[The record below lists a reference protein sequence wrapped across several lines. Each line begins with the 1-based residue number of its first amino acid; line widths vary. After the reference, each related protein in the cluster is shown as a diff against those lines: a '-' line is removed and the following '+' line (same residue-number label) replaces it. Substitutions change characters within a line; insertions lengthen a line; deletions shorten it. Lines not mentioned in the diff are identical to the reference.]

1 MKKLFVLSAIAQMS
15 ADAIEN
21 GGGEIPAPKKVLSS
35 PKLIELQ
42 EAYKTAWGAMLQL
55 TDPFAKET
63 KDAKLAV
70 WKIEGEIKAEE
81 AAILKA
87 ENEARIAEQR
97 NERLKLNKN
106 QLNAHA
112 ALIAIKADKRASAEA
127 VAEAQTAFDNAKELV
142 DNELLAKYAK
152 SAPAKKA
159 VDGDAPKADKT
170 AQTAEIVEHYLS
182 GKTNK
187 EIEDLGFARSTV
199 WHAINNYKK
208 ANA

>member
-1 MKKLFVLSAIAQMS
+1 MKKLFLLSAIAQLS
-15 ADAIEN
+15 ASTTDN
-21 GGGEIPAPKKVLSS
+21 GGGTPEPKKLSS
-35 PKLIELQ
+35 DKLTELQ
-42 EAYKTAWGAMLQL
+42 KAYKEAWDAMLKM

-87 ENEARIAEQR
+87 ENDARIAEQR
-97 NERLKLNKN
+97 NQRLVLNAN
-106 QLNAHA
+106 QLAAHA
-112 ALIAIKADKRASAEA
+112 ALLTIKADKKATAEA

-142 DNELLAKYAK
+142 DNELLAKFAK
-152 SAPAKKA
+152 SAPAKKS
-159 VDGDAPKADKT
+159 VDGDAPKTDKT
-170 AQTAEIVEHYLS
+170 AQTAEIVQHYLD

-199 WHAINNYKK
+199 WHSINNYKK

>member
-1 MKKLFVLSAIAQMS
+1 MKKLFLLSYIAQFNAQAS
-15 ADAIEN
+15 EN
-21 GGGEIPAPKKVLSS
+21 GGGTEAPKKVLTS
-35 PKLIELQ
+35 PKLTELQ

-70 WKIEGEIKAEE
+70 WKIEGEIKTEE

-87 ENEARIAEQR
+87 ENEAKIAEQR
-97 NERLKLNKN
+97 NQRLSLNQN
-106 QLNAHA
+106 QLDAHTT
-112 ALIAIKADKRASAEA
+112 LIAIKADKKASAEA

-152 SAPAKKA
+152 SAPAKKSSE
-159 VDGDAPKADKT
+159 GDAPKTDKT
-170 AQTAEIVEHYLS
+170 AQTAEIVELYLA

>member
-1 MKKLFVLSAIAQMS
+1 MKKLFFLSAIAQFS
-15 ADAIEN
+15 AQTAEN
-21 GGGEIPAPKKVLSS
+21 GGGTPEPKKLSS
-35 PKLIELQ
+35 EKLTELQ
-42 EAYKTAWGAMLQL
+42 NAYKAAWDSMLKM

-97 NERLKLNKN
+97 NQRLLLNAN
-106 QLNAHA
+106 QLAAHV
-112 ALIAIKADKRASAEA
+112 ALLTIKADKKATAEA

-170 AQTAEIVEHYLS
+170 AQTAEIVEHYLA

-199 WHAINNYKK
+199 WHSINNYKK